1 MTAAIRQNLSPGAPR
16 TDVPY
21 DPTRPDNRTLG
32 TGPQYAT
39 QCDSDRSRAPEPMI
53 VGGSVTEGAGVI
65 PVIAEQ
71 PRPHHGLR
79 DAGSREQSSDAY
91 GLFEAQET
99 SGASITVSRRAFIKF
114 SSCHSRLGSRTLHE
128 LRSSTLL
135 VGVKDTIWFSSSKC
149 PSTEMSRHYKVIKT
163 QCLFSGLNCTP
174 PAIDDFPKDLF
185 TEKQRRA
192 GAIAVHI
199 FISLYLFVALAVVC
213 DKFFVP
219 AVDKICHAL
228 NMTADVA
235 GATFM
240 AAATSAPELFVNV
253 IGTFITEGDIG
264 VGTIVGSAVF
274 NILAVAAC
282 CGIGAGMCGVKVV
295 PLDWWPLTRDCLA
308 YGITVS
314 ILICIIHDERVE
326 WYEALCLVLL
336 YIVYILIMYFDKS
349 IQKCVRGNLNRNCND
364 FFFFELSPEIGS
376 TLDPKGLWGFKRAV
390 WDVYRWSLPKTRISG
405 ARKTWTTT
413 RSNSLPPVGEP
424 VYVVGPPAHLNGSL
438 KSPATEQ
445 VQETEEVNKADAGQ
459 ADEEEPQSLWKWP
472 KGRGAFTQATWIVT
486 WPIHL
491 VFLFTIP
498 DCEKPRFKKWFPLT
512 FIMCIVWIGSL
523 SYAVAWMITIIGDT
537 LKIPDSVMGITF
549 LAAGTSVPE
558 AVSSVIVAKQGH
570 GSMGIS
576 NSIGSN
582 TFDILLCLGLPW
594 FIKAT
599 FLPTI
604 AGKHWVGINSAGIE
618 YSAISLLSTLLLLYV
633 AFALNKFQ
641 LDKRVGRV
649 CLLMYAVF
657 LILATLIELNAFFR
671 VNLPTCQRR

>member
-1 MTAAIRQNLSPGAPR
+1 M
-16 TDVPY
+16 DFE
-21 DPTRPDNRTLG
+21 TLAG
-32 TGPQYAT
+32 GP
-39 QCDSDRSRAPEPMI
+39 
-53 VGGSVTEGAGVI
+53 
-65 PVIAEQ
+65 
-71 PRPHHGLR
+71 
-79 DAGSREQSSDAY
+79 
-91 GLFEAQET
+91 
-99 SGASITVSRRAFIKF
+99 
-114 SSCHSRLGSRTLHE
+114 
-128 LRSSTLL
+128 
-135 VGVKDTIWFSSSKC
+135 
-149 PSTEMSRHYKVIKT
+149 
-163 QCLFSGLNCTP
+163 NCTL
-174 PAIDDFPKDLF
+174 PAIDDFPRDLF
-185 TEKQRRA
+185 TEAERQD
-192 GAIAVHI
+192 GAVAIHI
-199 FISLYLFVALAVVC
+199 LVSLYLFVALAVVC

-219 AVDKICHAL
+219 AVEKICHAL
-228 NMTADVA
+228 NMSSDVA

-282 CGIGAGMCGVKVV
+282 CGIGAGMCGVQVV

-336 YIVYILIMYFDKS
+336 YTVYILIMYFDKS
-349 IQKCVRGNLNRNCND
+349 IQKCARGSVEQARRHSKKS
-364 FFFFELSPEIGS
+364 EEAS
-376 TLDPKGLWGFKRAV
+376 TENNSTAHSVEAAEGRLDLRAV
-390 WDVYRWSLPKTRISG
+390 HEDGEKKIDD
-405 ARKTWTTT
+405 
-413 RSNSLPPVGEP
+413 SNIEYIDNEKLEQALPPT
-424 VYVVGPPAHLNGSL
+424 PPSPPEDDHEVLPQQPPPHLNGSV
-438 KSPATEQ
+438 KVHIDEKQPEKK
-445 VQETEEVNKADAGQ
+445 EEDTGH
-459 ADEEEPQSLWKWP
+459 SLWKWP
-472 KGRGAFTQATWIVT
+472 SGRGKFTQMTWILT

-512 FIMCIVWIGSL
+512 FMMCIVWIGSL
-523 SYAVAWMITIIGDT
+523 SYVVAWMITIIGDT

-558 AVSSVIVAKQGH
+558 AVSSVIVSKQGH

-599 FLPTI
+599 FMPTLP
-604 AGKHWVGINSAGIE
+604 GKRWVGINSAGIE
-618 YSAISLLSTLLLLYV
+618 YSAISLLSSLLLLYLV
-633 AFALNKFQ
+633 FWLNKFK
-641 LDKRVGRV
+641 LDKKVGRI

-657 LILATLIELNAFFR
+657 LILASLIELNAFFT
-671 VNLPTCQRR
+671 VNLPTCGR